1 MLRTAGDLKGVTIE
15 AMDGDI
21 GSIQDLY
28 FDDRT
33 WTMRYLVVDTGTWL
47 PGRQVLISP
56 FAFQPVPGASRL
68 RTTLTKDQIQNSPSI
83 ETDRPVDRQREI
95 EFSQYYGYPYY
106 WVGPY
111 RWGDIASP
119 TLPVAVAPSAVDRD
133 VQEMIAREHENADP
147 NLRSAREVTGYYIQA
162 TDGDIGHVEDFLID
176 DETWAIRYC
185 IVDTRNGLPGRKVL
199 VSPEW
204 IQRVS
209 WEDSKVYVDL
219 SKRHIEAA
227 PEFDPSLPL
236 EREHEERLLTH
247 LGRAK
252 YWERESRAVEGKKAN
267 GKT

>member
-21 GSIQDLY
+21 GSVQDLY

-33 WTMRYLVVDTGTWL
+33 WTVRYLVVDTGTWL

-68 RTTLTKDQIQNSPSI
+68 RTSLTKEQIQKSPSI
-83 ETDRPVDRQREI
+83 ETDRPVDRQREV
-95 EFSQYYGYPYY
+95 EFSKYYGYPCY

-111 RWGDIASP
+111 RWGDVAYPALPIIPPSP
-119 TLPVAVAPSAVDRD
+119 DAIDRE
-133 VQEMIAREHENADP
+133 VQEMIAREHESANP
-147 NLRSAREVTGYYIQA
+147 NLRRARDVMGYYLQA
-162 TDGDIGHVEDFLID
+162 TDGDLGHVEDFLID
-176 DETWAIRYC
+176 DKTWAIRDC
-185 IVDTRNGLPGRKVL
+185 IVDTRNWLPGRKVL

-209 WEDSKVYVDL
+209 WEESKVYVDL

-227 PEFDPSLPL
+227 PEFDPSIPL
-236 EREHEERLLTH
+236 AREHEERLYTH

-252 YWERESRAVEGKKAN
+252 YWEWEPRAPEGKAN

>member
-21 GSIQDLY
+21 GSVQDLY
-28 FDDRT
+28 FDDQT
-33 WTMRYLVVDTGTWL
+33 WTVRYLVVDTGTWL

-56 FAFQPVPGASRL
+56 FAFQVVPGASRL
-68 RTTLTKDQIQNSPSI
+68 RTSLTKEQVKDSPSI

-95 EFSQYYGYPYY
+95 EFSQYYGYPHY

-111 RWGDIASP
+111 RWGDLAYP
-119 TLPVAVAPSAVDRD
+119 ELPLTPAQPSATE
-133 VQEMIAREHENADP
+133 QEMLARERDSGDP
-147 NLRSAREVTGYYIQA
+147 DLRSARDVMGYYIQA
-162 TDGDIGHVEDFLID
+162 TDGDLGHVEDFLVD
-176 DETWAIRYC
+176 AETWAIRYC
-185 IVDTRNGLPGRKVL
+185 IVDTRNWLPGRKVL

-209 WEDSKVYVDL
+209 WEESKVYLDL

-236 EREHEERLLTH
+236 AREHEERLYTH
-247 LGRAK
+247 LGRDK
-252 YWERESRAVEGKKAN
+252 YWEREPRAPEGRTN

>member
-1 MLRTAGDLKGVTIE
+1 MLRTAGELKGVTIE

-21 GSIQDLY
+21 GSVQDLY
-28 FDDRT
+28 FDDQT
-33 WTMRYLVVDTGTWL
+33 WTIRYLVVDTGTWL

-56 FAFQPVPGASRL
+56 FAFQVVAGASRL
-68 RTTLTKDQIQNSPSI
+68 RTSLTKDQIKDSPSVD
-83 ETDRPVDRQREI
+83 TDRPVDRQREI
-95 EFSQYYGYPYY
+95 AFSQYYGYPYY

-111 RWGDIASP
+111 RWGDLAYP
-119 TLPVAVAPSAVDRD
+119 TLPIAAAPTTAVDE
-133 VQEMIAREHENADP
+133 EMLARERESTDP
-147 NLRSAREVTGYYIQA
+147 HLRSDRDVTGYYIQA
-162 TDGDIGHVEDFLID
+162 TDGDLGHVEDFLVD

-185 IVDTRNGLPGRKVL
+185 IVDTRNWLPGRKVL

-227 PEFDPSLPL
+227 PEFDPSVPL
-236 EREHEERLLTH
+236 IREHEERLYTH
-247 LGRAK
+247 LGRVK
-252 YWERESRAVEGKKAN
+252 YWEREPRAREGKAN